1 MAVTRTGSRR
11 LGRSGLRTRLTL
23 VTMLIT
29 GLVVAG
35 VVVAVQLYLAQVSD
49 SDSLHLARVRADAV
63 AGTVR
68 IQKGQ
73 VVVLEA
79 ASDSLDRDVWV
90 FDGAGRLVEGRLPS
104 DGGDVV
110 AALGAQPASG
120 PLLIRDTVRLVARP
134 VLADGR
140 RVAVV
145 VAGVDLTPYEDG
157 ERRGL
162 WLSLGLG
169 LLTILAA
176 GVAAREAA
184 RHTLGQVQH
193 MVRSA
198 QDWEEHDLE
207 RRFAMGEPVD
217 EITELG
223 RTLDHMLDRISEA
236 LHSERRLSDEMA
248 HELRTPLTVI
258 RAEAELAL
266 GRAEPGARE
275 SLRSIVEAA
284 ERVDAAVGSML
295 DAARSRH
302 DAEAVVEVVEL
313 LRELSV
319 PPDAGILL
327 VLPPARRKVRV
338 AAPASVIQ
346 AAVTPLLHNAVR
358 HARSRVELTVAQVG
372 DRVLLS
378 VLDDGPGVSVEEA
391 TAVFRPG
398 HSGPGGGV
406 AGLGLSVV
414 RRLVESIDGTVR
426 AQPGDGGRFEIELPA
441 AE

>member
-1 MAVTRTGSRR
+1 MTRTGDGR
-11 LGRSGLRTRLTL
+11 LVLGGLRTRLTL

-49 SDSLHLARVRADAV
+49 SDSLHLARARADAV

-68 IQKGQ
+68 VQRGQ

-79 ASDSLDRDVWV
+79 ASDSLDRNVWV
-90 FDGAGRLVEGRLPS
+90 FDGTGRLVEGRLPT
-104 DGGDVV
+104 DGADVV
-110 AALGAQPASG
+110 AALGARPVSG
-120 PLLIRDTVRLVARP
+120 PALIGDRVRLAARP
-134 VLADGR
+134 VLVDGR
-140 RVAVV
+140 RVAAV
-145 VAGVDLTPYEDG
+145 VAGVELTPYEDS

-169 LLTILAA
+169 LLTVLAA

-184 RHTLGQVQH
+184 RHTLGQVRH

-236 LHSERRLSDEMA
+236 LHAERRLSDEMA

-266 GRAEPGARE
+266 ARAEPAGQE

-302 DAEAVVEVVEL
+302 DTDAVVEVVQL
-313 LRELSV
+313 LRGQTV
-319 PPDAGILL
+319 PPESGITL

-338 AAPASVIQ
+338 AAPAAVVQ
-346 AAVTPLLHNAVR
+346 AALIPLLHNAVR

-391 TAVFRPG
+391 TEVFRPG

-414 RRLVESIDGTVR
+414 RRLVESVDGAVR